1 MQAISHWVIT
11 FVVNS
16 TWQGVIIVIA
26 ASVSAL
32 ALRRAPARYQH
43 LLWVTA
49 LLLSIAVPLIG
60 TARSLNRASVSP
72 ASASIDETQ
81 NSTAV
86 LSGATLWLRGRL
98 TGSPAGKPTIPVAPA
113 VGLVL
118 AGLYAVFVLYRAGGF
133 LQAYWKT
140 KTIRHIASK
149 RRTSGGVA
157 PGIFGETVDRCRA
170 ALGVAAVRVLAASDI
185 AAPLTLAAI
194 QPTIIVPQTLGE
206 TASPEMLTTM
216 IGHEMAHIKRRDF
229 LFNLIYE
236 VLLMPV
242 SFSPAMILIKR
253 GLARTRE
260 MACDEMVTERLLKPI
275 TYARSLLAIASYA
288 VATGNAGYCL
298 GVFDANNL
306 EERIMKLTDK
316 NRRVSSRSGKLAAA
330 AGILLL
336 AGCGL
341 IASGFCLG
349 IGAAGRQTTARDQH
363 QGDAAFPAG
372 TYQDNA
378 IHTIDGKQFK
388 TSFIVT
394 FEPEGRFSARLTDAP
409 GEVKA
414 QGTYVVDHNQ
424 FVITEGHHADEDLP
438 CSKPGKYTW
447 SYDGKNLSF
456 KKVEDDCE
464 GRVRALTSGPLSPY
478 VPDK

>member
-1 MQAISHWVIT
+1 METISHWIAS
-11 FVVNS
+11 FAVNS
-16 TWQGVIIVIA
+16 AWQGVIIVIF
-26 ASVSAL
+26 ASGCAL

-43 LLWVTA
+43 LLWVAA
-49 LLLSIAVPLIG
+49 LVLSIAVPLIG
-60 TARSLNRASVSP
+60 MARSLAVPP
-72 ASASIDETQ
+72 APGSTGTNQRQ
-81 NSTAV
+81 NSAAN
-86 LSGATLWLRGRL
+86 LPGAAFWLVA
-98 TGSPAGKPTIPVAPA
+98 SSAAKSSIPVAPA
-113 VGLVL
+113 AGMVL
-118 AGLYAVFVLYRAGGF
+118 ACLYAAFVLYRAGRF
-133 LQAYWKT
+133 VRAYRMT
-140 KTIRHIASK
+140 VMIRDNASDQNA
-149 RRTSGGVA
+149 SD
-157 PGIFGETVDRCRA
+157 GEA
-170 ALGVAAVRVLAASDI
+170 QGMLNEAAVRCRSALGLKTVPILAAGEMSSPI
-185 AAPLTLAAI
+185 TLGAI
-194 QPTIIVPQTLGE
+194 RPAIVVPQALG
-206 TASPEMLTTM
+206 AAVSVEMLMTI

-236 VLLMPV
+236 VLLLPV
-242 SFSPAMILIKR
+242 SFSPAMILVKR

-260 MACDEMVTERLLKPI
+260 LACDEMVTERLLKPN

-288 VATGNAGYCL
+288 VAAGNGGYCL

-316 NRRVSSRSGKLAAA
+316 NRRVGSRSGKLAAA

-341 IASGFCLG
+341 IASGFCVG
-349 IGAAGRQTTARDQH
+349 IGAGGRQTRARDQR

-394 FEPEGRFSARLTDAP
+394 FEADGRFTARLTDAP
-409 GEVKA
+409 KGVKGE
-414 QGTYVVDHNQ
+414 GTYVVDHNQ

-447 SYDGKNLSF
+447 SYDGKDLSF